1 MMGMRPAAVFEPVF
15 QTKMKAASR
24 MAVPIARR
32 PLAHQEQADEA
43 DGRDDRAG
51 DVLVRKD
58 AAPQPRMFGLRPP
71 AAMNCGARH
80 EQHAEINKAPAP
92 PPRRKSGRS

>member
-15 QTKMKAASR
+15 QNEDEGRQQDGRADRQTS
-24 MAVPIARR
+24 
-32 PLAHQEQADEA
+32 LAHQEQADEA

-71 AAMNCGARH
+71 AAMNCGAR
-80 EQHAEINKAPAP
+80 Q
-92 PPRRKSGRS
+92 